1 MGTRERVAEHLRLW
15 RGENDQ
21 NRRLQVMAVLIVV
34 VLISMV
40 LVITTLGG
48 EPEKEDGPRVP
59 DGYLEQYTYEYS
71 REPLETGYLS
81 EGESIQLEFFPGVF
95 PDVPEGYAFYLD
107 RFWLILEW
115 TDGGDPWGGRF
126 GYENAPDSFE
136 LRFWDEKGYF
146 NLSLEGQNMHAERGT
161 IEIQWTSYGPYFCVG
176 DRGALGEV
184 DVEVDWDDVFY
195 VEVTL
200 LDAGDQSS
208 PYIPIEYIDEGNNF
222 GLHWGASGLHHEAG
236 YED

>member
-1 MGTRERVAEHLRLW
+1 MFRRKTES
-15 RGENDQ
+15 
-21 NRRLQVMAVLIVV
+21 NRRVQLLFVVIVV
-34 VLISMV
+34 VIISMV
-40 LVITTLGG
+40 LVVSALGG
-48 EPEKEDGPRVP
+48 EPEKEGKPPVP
-59 DGYLEQYTYEYS
+59 DGYLEQFTYEYS
-71 REPLETGYLS
+71 REPMETGYLD

-95 PDVPEGYAFYLD
+95 PDIPEGVAFYLD

-115 TDGGDPWGGRF
+115 TDSGDMWDGRA

-136 LRFWDEKGYF
+136 LMFGDEKGYF
-146 NLSLEGQNMHAERGT
+146 DLSLEGQNVHGERGT
-161 IEIQWTSYGPYFCVG
+161 IELQWTSYGPYFCVG
-176 DRGALGEV
+176 DSEALGEV
-184 DVEVDWDDVFY
+184 GVEVEWDDVFY

-222 GLHWGASGLHHEAG
+222 ALHWGASGLYHEPG